1 MFFHNNTLTIICQ
14 YPRSRIFSKF
24 QNDLSLQRERYLNIL
39 KYLGYIAVMAVV
51 TYLVR
56 MLPITLFQKEIKNI
70 YIKSFLYYVPY
81 AVLSAMT
88 FPAIFFVSQSIVV
101 STIATLV
108 ALILAYRGK
117 SLLTVAL
124 VACVVLWFCDFIM

>member
-1 MFFHNNTLTIICQ
+1 MLQYIPYVLVMALITYLIRALPLMFF
-14 YPRSRIFSKF
+14 R
-24 QNDLSLQRERYLNIL
+24 
-39 KYLGYIAVMAVV
+39 
-51 TYLVR
+51 
-56 MLPITLFQKEIKNI
+56 KEITNI

-88 FPAIFFVSQSIVV
+88 FPAIFFVSQSILV
-101 STIATLV
+101 SSIATIV

>member
-1 MFFHNNTLTIICQ
+1 MLQYIPYVLVMALITYLIRALPLMFF
-14 YPRSRIFSKF
+14 R
-24 QNDLSLQRERYLNIL
+24 
-39 KYLGYIAVMAVV
+39 
-51 TYLVR
+51 
-56 MLPITLFQKEIKNI
+56 KEITNV

-101 STIATLV
+101 SCIATLV
-108 ALILAYRGK
+108 ALVLAYRGK

-124 VACVVLWFCDFIM
+124 VACVVLWLCDFIM

>member
-1 MFFHNNTLTIICQ
+1 MLQYIPYVLVMALITYLIRALPLMFF
-14 YPRSRIFSKF
+14 R
-24 QNDLSLQRERYLNIL
+24 
-39 KYLGYIAVMAVV
+39 
-51 TYLVR
+51 
-56 MLPITLFQKEIKNI
+56 KEITNI

-88 FPAIFFVSQSIVV
+88 FPAIFFVSQSILV
-101 STIATLV
+101 SSIATIV

-124 VACVVLWFCDFIM
+124 VACVVLWFCDFMM

>member
-1 MFFHNNTLTIICQ
+1 MLQYIPYVLVMALITYLIRALPLMFF
-14 YPRSRIFSKF
+14 R
-24 QNDLSLQRERYLNIL
+24 
-39 KYLGYIAVMAVV
+39 
-51 TYLVR
+51 
-56 MLPITLFQKEIKNI
+56 KEITNI

>member
-1 MFFHNNTLTIICQ
+1 MINYI
-14 YPRSRIFSKF
+14 P
-24 QNDLSLQRERYLNIL
+24 YLF
-39 KYLGYIAVMAVV
+39 AMAAM
-51 TYLVR
+51 TYLIR
-56 MLPITLFQKEIKNI
+56 ALPLTLFRKEIHHV
-70 YIKSFLYYVPY
+70 YIRSFLYYVPY

-101 STIATLV
+101 STIATIV

>member
-1 MFFHNNTLTIICQ
+1 MFQ
-14 YPRSRIFSKF
+14 YIPYV
-24 QNDLSLQRERYLNIL
+24 L
-39 KYLGYIAVMAVV
+39 VMALI
-51 TYLVR
+51 TYLIR
-56 MLPITLFQKEIKNI
+56 ALPLMLFRKEITNI

-88 FPAIFFVSQSIVV
+88 FPAIFFVSQSILV
-101 STIATLV
+101 SSIATIV

-124 VACVVLWFCDFIM
+124 VACVVLWFCDFMM

>member
-1 MFFHNNTLTIICQ
+1 MLQYIPYVLVMALITYLIRALPLMFF
-14 YPRSRIFSKF
+14 R
-24 QNDLSLQRERYLNIL
+24 
-39 KYLGYIAVMAVV
+39 
-51 TYLVR
+51 
-56 MLPITLFQKEIKNI
+56 KEITNI

-124 VACVVLWFCDFIM
+124 VACVVLWLCDFMM

>member
-1 MFFHNNTLTIICQ
+1 MIKYI
-14 YPRSRIFSKF
+14 P
-24 QNDLSLQRERYLNIL
+24 YLF
-39 KYLGYIAVMAVV
+39 VMAAM
-51 TYLVR
+51 TYLIR
-56 MLPITLFQKEIKNI
+56 ALPLTLFRKEITNI

-101 STIATLV
+101 SIIATLV

>member
-1 MFFHNNTLTIICQ
+1 M
-14 YPRSRIFSKF
+14 SKYF
-24 QNDLSLQRERYLNIL
+24 IYLVI
-39 KYLGYIAVMAVV
+39 MATV

-56 MLPITLFQKEIKNI
+56 MLPITLFQKEITNI
-70 YIKSFLYYVPY
+70 YVKSFLYYVPY

-88 FPAIFFVSQSIVV
+88 FPAIFFVSQSILV
-101 STIATLV
+101 SSIATIV

-124 VACVVLWFCDFIM
+124 VACVVLWFCDFMM